1 MLVAATATIIV
12 HIPVRLLP
20 SVLVA
25 KTLAVPAATAV
36 TRPDECTVA
45 MDVLLDDHVS
55 VLLVALD
62 GAIAVVICAVAP
74 GASVVELGINVIPVI
89 KMGFADTDT
98 ETVLYTFDPSV
109 A

>member
-1 MLVAATATIIV
+1 MAAIETVILHDPI
-12 HIPVRLLP
+12 RLLP

-25 KTLAVPAATAV
+25 KTLAIPSATAV
-36 TRPDECTVA
+36 IRPDEFTVA
-45 MDVLLDDHVS
+45 IDVLLDDHVS

-74 GASVVELGINVIPVI
+74 GESVVELGINVIPVI

>member
-1 MLVAATATIIV
+1 MLVAGTATV
-12 HIPVRLLP
+12 MVQVPVRFVP
-20 SVLVA
+20 SVLLA
-25 KTLAVPAATAV
+25 HTFAVPAATAV
-36 TRPDECTVA
+36 TRPDELTVA

-55 VLLVALD
+55 VLLVAFD
-62 GAIAVVICAVAP
+62 GAIAADSCVVAP
-74 GASVVELGINVIPVI
+74 GASVAEPGINVIPVI